1 MGVINRIWRT
11 EKEIFSVETIP
22 DEFILDLT
30 ENRKHI
36 RVKDEK
42 LYQILSDLDNFEI
55 VLYYEDKE
63 DIYKVERSV

>member
-1 MGVINRIWRT
+1 MGMINRVWKT
-11 EKEIFSVETIP
+11 EREIFSVETIP

-30 ENRKHI
+30 QDRKHL

-42 LYQILSDLDNFEI
+42 LYHILSDMKEFEI

-63 DIYKVERSV
+63 DIYKVERV